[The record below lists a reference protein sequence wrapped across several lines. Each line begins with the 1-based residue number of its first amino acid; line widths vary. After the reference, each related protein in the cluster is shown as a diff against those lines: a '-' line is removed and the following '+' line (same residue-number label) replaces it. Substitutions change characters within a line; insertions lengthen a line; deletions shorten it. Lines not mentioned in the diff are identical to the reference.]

1 MKPIVM
7 LSPNFSLQEFTA
19 SQSALRRGISN
30 EPSVEALQCLK
41 ELVNNLLQ
49 PLRERIGKPF
59 TITSGYRSP
68 ELNKAVGGSKTS
80 QHNKGQA
87 VDFVVKGLT
96 PFEVCQII
104 ATSGLDF
111 DQLIYEGTW
120 IHVSYSKG
128 KNRRQL
134 LTAVFKDGQP
144 TTYIQGLINK
154 P

>member
-1 MKPIVM
+1 MKAIKM
-7 LSPNFSLQEFTA
+7 LSPNFNLNEFTA
-19 SQSALRRGISN
+19 SQSATRRGISN
-30 EPSVEALQCLK
+30 EPSPEALRCLQ
-41 ELVNNLLQ
+41 ELVNDLLQ

-120 IHVSYSKG
+120 IHVSYNKG

-134 LTAVFKDGQP
+134 LTAVFNDNQP
-144 TTYIQGLINK
+144 TTYIQGLIK
-154 P
+154 